1 MKTEKFKRK
10 LRKIKRQG
18 EQYKIEK
25 QLRDAYAEYWPE
37 HKKRKTS
44 NIMLV
49 IIVFAITVY
58 TVASFWIQYRTG
70 IPVDSTLT
78 TCFYTFWGS
87 ELIALATLK
96 TSKIIKGVDSKQEA
110 NNDEACG

>member
-1 MKTEKFKRK
+1 MKADKFKKK

-49 IIVFAITVY
+49 IAITAIVAY
-58 TVASFWIQYRTG
+58 TIASFWLQYNTG
-70 IPVDSTLT
+70 TTIDPTLT
-78 TCFYTFWGS
+78 TLYYSFWTC
-87 ELIALATLK
+87 EIFLLAGIRVSKVLK
-96 TSKIIKGVDSKQEA
+96 SSSSDGTCE
-110 NNDEACG
+110 

>member
-49 IIVFAITVY
+49 ISVVAIVGYVVADYVLQYNTGVELSPTITPYWFA
-58 TVASFWIQYRTG
+58 FWTSEVFLLAG
-70 IPVDSTLT
+70 IR
-78 TCFYTFWGS
+78 
-87 ELIALATLK
+87 I
-96 TSKIIKGVDSKQEA
+96 SKVFKPSS
-110 NNDEACG
+110 DEACG

>member
-1 MKTEKFKRK
+1 MRTDKFKKK

-25 QLRDAYAEYWPE
+25 QLRDMYAEYWPE

-49 IIVFAITVY
+49 ISIIAIIVY
-58 TVASFWIQYRTG
+58 TIASFWLQYHTG
-70 IPVDSTLT
+70 IAIDSTLT
-78 TCFYTFWGS
+78 TLYYGFWTC
-87 ELIALATLK
+87 EVFLLAGIRI
-96 TSKIIKGVDSKQEA
+96 SKVFRPGPSDDS
-110 NNDEACG
+110 CC

>member
-1 MKTEKFKRK
+1 MKADKFKRK

-49 IIVFAITVY
+49 ISVVAIVGYVVADYILQYNTGVELSPTITPYWFA
-58 TVASFWIQYRTG
+58 FWTSEVFLLAG
-70 IPVDSTLT
+70 IR
-78 TCFYTFWGS
+78 
-87 ELIALATLK
+87 I
-96 TSKIIKGVDSKQEA
+96 SKVFKPSS
-110 NNDEACG
+110 DEACG

>member
-25 QLRDAYAEYWPE
+25 QLRDMYAEYWPE

-44 NIMLV
+44 NIMLA
-49 IIVFAITVY
+49 ISTIAIVGYVVADWILQYKTGMELSPSITPY
-58 TVASFWIQYRTG
+58 WFGFWTG
-70 IPVDSTLT
+70 EIFL
-78 TCFYTFWGS
+78 
-87 ELIALATLK
+87 LAGIK
-96 TSKIIKGVDSKQEA
+96 VSKVFKDNSS
-110 NNDEACG
+110 DEPCG

>member
-18 EQYKIEK
+18 EQYKVEK
-25 QLRDAYAEYWPE
+25 QLRDMYAEYWPE

-44 NIMLV
+44 NVMLA
-49 IIVFAITVY
+49 IIVTAITLY
-58 TVASFWIQYRTG
+58 TVASFWIQYSTG
-70 IPVDSTLT
+70 VPVDSTLT

-87 ELIALATLK
+87 ELVALTGIK
-96 TSKIIKGVDSKQEA
+96 ISKVFKPSSDG
-110 NNDEACG
+110 EACG

>member
-1 MKTEKFKRK
+1 MKADKFKRK

-49 IIVFAITVY
+49 ISVVAIVGYVVADYILQYNTGVELSPTITPYWFA
-58 TVASFWIQYRTG
+58 FWTSEVFLLAG
-70 IPVDSTLT
+70 IR
-78 TCFYTFWGS
+78 
-87 ELIALATLK
+87 I
-96 TSKIIKGVDSKQEA
+96 SKVFKSSS
-110 NNDEACG
+110 DEACG

>member
-1 MKTEKFKRK
+1 MKADKFKRK

-18 EQYKIEK
+18 EQYKVEK

-49 IIVFAITVY
+49 ISVVAIVGYV
-58 TVASFWIQYRTG
+58 VADYVLQYNTG
-70 IPVDSTLT
+70 IELSPTIT
-78 TCFYTFWGS
+78 PYWFAFWTS
-87 ELIALATLK
+87 EVFLLAGIRI
-96 TSKIIKGVDSKQEA
+96 SKVFKPESS
-110 NNDEACG
+110 DEACG